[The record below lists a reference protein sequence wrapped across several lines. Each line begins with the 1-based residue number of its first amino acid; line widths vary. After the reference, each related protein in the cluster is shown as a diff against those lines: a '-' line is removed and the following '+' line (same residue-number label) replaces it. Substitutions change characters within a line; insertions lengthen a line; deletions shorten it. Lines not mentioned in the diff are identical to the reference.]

1 MTNDPTKAGAN
12 LPVIDMAPLFDRD
25 GTAARTEVA
34 RAIQAACRDSGFFY
48 VTGHGVPFVNA
59 YRTLAGRLIAQL
71 GIFWKKLESL
81 AWAKARSDRES
92 AQTS

>member
-59 YRTLAGRLIAQL
+59 YRTLCRSPDCAIRLILEEIGKL
-71 GIFWKKLESL
+71 GLGESPV
-81 AWAKARSDRES
+81 R
-92 AQTS
+92 